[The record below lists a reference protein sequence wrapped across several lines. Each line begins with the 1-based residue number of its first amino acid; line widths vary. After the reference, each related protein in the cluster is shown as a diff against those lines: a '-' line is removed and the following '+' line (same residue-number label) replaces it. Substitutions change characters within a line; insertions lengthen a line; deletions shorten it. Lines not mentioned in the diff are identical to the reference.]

1 MVEELDLE
9 GVFIATIVSAIVLP
23 SMLISAVAPFDKN
36 SLEMKVV
43 RDGSR
48 VSNGYLLENFFN
60 LFLYFWIAARS
71 RFELLNSQPES
82 KVFVAIFLFQKCK
95 KFLKWWELVKSEC
108 FHDDFLRSRSVI
120 LHFFLFLSH
129 WSFLSV
135 SMCIKHEYCATRKR
149 NLMMRNIHWLQ

>member
-1 MVEELDLE
+1 MYTDEVHIDVQAGIQYRCKYLVEELDLE

-60 LFLYFWIAARS
+60 LFLYF
-71 RFELLNSQPES
+71 
-82 KVFVAIFLFQKCK
+82 
-95 KFLKWWELVKSEC
+95 
-108 FHDDFLRSRSVI
+108 
-120 LHFFLFLSH
+120 
-129 WSFLSV
+129 
-135 SMCIKHEYCATRKR
+135 
-149 NLMMRNIHWLQ
+149 